1 LLVVF
6 DHKGVGTRELGA
18 GRRWEGGERRRKEG
32 RRREEMSHCKFL
44 ASNI

>member
-1 LLVVF
+1 
-6 DHKGVGTRELGA
+6 LGA